1 MLKKLLITVLV
12 VSMLVVFGG
21 CAKTESPAQ
30 TPAETPAETPSE
42 SPAEG
47 KLGEIKAAGKIV
59 LGTAAD
65 YPPYEFHKLI
75 DGKDEIVGFDIE
87 IAKLIAKDLGVELE
101 IVDMKFDG
109 LLPALVTDDID
120 FVIAGM
126 VANEERSKTVD
137 FSIPYYAA
145 RQRMVV
151 RAEDKDI
158 YKLPEDLAGKPVGA
172 QKTTIQEEIALDK
185 FSQSEYVGLS
195 KITDLVLELQNKK
208 IEAVIL
214 AEPVAKAYV
223 AQNSA
228 LFLPEVD
235 LGSEDGVAIAVNKG
249 NTDLVE
255 ELNKVLETYLADG
268 TIENLIVEATKLS
281 EE

>member
-1 MLKKLLITVLV
+1 MFKKIVLLMVV
-12 VSMLVVFGG
+12 VSMLVVFGA
-21 CAKTESPAQ
+21 CTQEKVEEPKVE
-30 TPAETPAETPSE
+30 TPVETPAETPE
-42 SPAEG
+42 EG
-47 KLGEIKAAGKIV
+47 KLGDIKKAGKIV

-65 YPPYEFHKLI
+65 YPPYEFHKLV

-151 RAEDKDI
+151 RAADKDI
-158 YKLPEDLAGKPVGA
+158 YKEPKDLAGKSVGA
-172 QKTTIQEEIALDK
+172 QKTTIQEEIAFEK
-185 FSQSEYVGLS
+185 FAESDYIGLS
-195 KITDLVLELQNKK
+195 KITDLVLELQNNK
-208 IEAVIL
+208 IDAVIL

-228 LFLPEVD
+228 LHLPEID

-249 NTDLVE
+249 NNDLVE
-255 ELNKVLETYLADG
+255 AIDGILEGYLADG
-268 TIENLIVEATKLS
+268 TVENLIVEATKLA
-281 EE
+281 EEE